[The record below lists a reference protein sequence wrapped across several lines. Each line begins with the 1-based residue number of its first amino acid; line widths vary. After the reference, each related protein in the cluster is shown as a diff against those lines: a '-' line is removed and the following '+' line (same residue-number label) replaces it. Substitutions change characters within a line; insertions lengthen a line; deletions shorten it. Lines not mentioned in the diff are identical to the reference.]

1 MPINLPTI
9 NLPRVIAMS
18 DELDPQLL
26 RLFAK
31 ANEPLSDADFHAR
44 VMARVQR
51 PSGWRGIAQ
60 ATASTLLSI
69 CSGVVLGVAAPFR
82 QRGGMFRLLAIGVGA
97 LVSCLAVLTA

>member
-1 MPINLPTI
+1 MP
-9 NLPRVIAMS
+9 

-26 RLFAK
+26 RLFAA

-60 ATASTLLSI
+60 ATASTLFAIS
-69 CSGVVLGVAAPFR
+69 SGVAA
-82 QRGGMFRLLAIGVGA
+82 GVPHRSDDA
-97 LVSCLAVLTA
+97 PESSACSRSDSARS